1 MKKVAIL
8 SSSHKKL
15 ICDEARQILIDA
27 GFELVC
33 NDTGRRLNREEQKEM
48 IQGVYGII
56 AGTEVYDAEMLAGLD
71 ELKVVS
77 RFGVGTDNFD
87 LKVMKEMG
95 LEVGVIANHNAVAE
109 FALTLMLSVMKNL
122 PLQDKAARNASWNRA
137 STRELTAKTVGLLG
151 FGRIGRRVA
160 ELLKGFDVNILAY
173 DPYPNEQA
181 AAERGVKMVSFEE
194 VITQSDIVSLHLPYM
209 ESTHHII
216 DAKAIAS
223 MKDGAYLINTARGPL
238 VDENALAE
246 ALKAGKLTGAGV
258 DVYETEPILPDNP
271 LIPLANTVM
280 TPHVSALTY
289 ETNYNGG
296 IICAQ
301 SIVNVLNGGKPLY
314 PLW

>member
-1 MKKVAIL
+1 
-8 SSSHKKL
+8 
-15 ICDEARQILIDA
+15 
-27 GFELVC
+27 
-33 NDTGRRLNREEQKEM
+33 
-48 IQGVYGII
+48 
-56 AGTEVYDAEMLAGLD
+56 
-71 ELKVVS
+71 
-77 RFGVGTDNFD
+77 
-87 LKVMKEMG
+87 
-95 LEVGVIANHNAVAE
+95 
-109 FALTLMLSVMKNL
+109 
-122 PLQDKAARNASWNRA
+122 
-137 STRELTAKTVGLLG
+137 
-151 FGRIGRRVA
+151 
-160 ELLKGFDVNILAY
+160 
-173 DPYPNEQA
+173 
-181 AAERGVKMVSFEE
+181 
-194 VITQSDIVSLHLPYM
+194 M